1 MEDTLLNR
9 VYKHYKSFAK
19 NLKLEREGRN
29 LTQKEMADMLGI
41 TKQSYW
47 GYESGIAM
55 PTLEN
60 LLKISLLFD
69 LSLDE
74 LFDMDK

>member
-9 VYKHYKSFAK
+9 VYKHSKSFAK
-19 NLKLEREGRN
+19 NLKLEREIRN
-29 LTQKEMADMLGI
+29 LTQKELADMLGI
-41 TKQSYW
+41 SKQSYW
-47 GYESGIAM
+47 GYESGISM

-74 LFDMDK
+74 LFEIDK